1 MTTSNV
7 VFLCPSCHKP
17 NAQNALYCQHCGFD
31 MVLNNDAP
39 SDDYRYSITRIIKA
53 GGQGAVYEG
62 VDQNGRIYAI
72 KEMLDT
78 FSDPDERA
86 DGVKRFNAEAELL
99 QSLNHPRIPNV
110 YSHFTDEGRHYLTMD
125 LVEGEDLEQIVE
137 RAGPIP
143 EEQVLK
149 WAYQICDVL
158 AYLHDNGLVYRDM
171 KPSNVMIE
179 KDGNVK
185 LIDFGIAKHFQGT
198 KRGTQIGTP
207 GYAPP
212 EQYQGIATPV
222 SDVYALGATLH
233 HLLTG
238 RDPTREAPFSF
249 PPARDVNINVSRNT
263 SDALEKAL
271 STKAEDRYQ
280 TVVELRLKL
289 RTITSSKLPNMPAT
303 AASTIALSSGGATQ
317 APIAPP
323 PSRDTGGNAAAQQTP
338 RVVAQPTPPTPASSQ
353 RVAAKPQPKPS
364 ATKQKQA
371 RSAPAPKQKP
381 ATRKGGGSGM
391 LIGLL
396 IAFVLLVGGGAA
408 AYFYFFMFTGADTTV
423 TQPNT
428 QPTLA
433 PLPSTPVQFEVEVVV
448 DAGADEA
455 TIRAAFYE
463 AFEEKAS
470 QQYGGSVTFN
480 RNISPF
486 IATGNPNSPMWTEVG
501 EENGSVRYEA
511 LMETRLQR

>member
-1 MTTSNV
+1 MINSAE
-7 VFLCPSCHKP
+7 FLCPSCHKP
-17 NAQNALYCQHCGFD
+17 NAQNALFCQHCGFD

-39 SDDYRYSITRIIKA
+39 SDDLRYSITRIIKA

-72 KEMLDT
+72 KEMLDA
-78 FSDPDERA
+78 FSDPEERT
-86 DGVKRFNAEAELL
+86 DGIKRFNAEAELL
-99 QSLNHPRIPNV
+99 QSLSHPRIPNV

-125 LVEGEDLEQIVE
+125 LVVGEDLEQIVE
-137 RAGPIP
+137 REGAVS
-143 EEQVLK
+143 EDQVLK

-263 SDALEKAL
+263 SDAIEKAL

-289 RTITSSKLPNMPAT
+289 RTITSSKLPDMPAT
-303 AASTIALSSGGATQ
+303 AASTIALSSSNVAQ
-317 APIAPP
+317 APTAPA
-323 PSRDTGGNAAAQQTP
+323 PSRGTGGNTATQQTP
-338 RVVAQPTPPTPASSQ
+338 RVAAQPAPAPASSQ

-364 ATKQKQA
+364 AAKQKQA
-371 RSAPAPKQKP
+371 HPAPAPQQKS
-381 ATRKGGGSGM
+381 ATRKGRGSGM

-408 AYFYFFMFTGADTTV
+408 TYFFVFAGSDTTV

-428 QPTLA
+428 QPTFA

-448 DAGADEA
+448 DEGADDA
-455 TIRAAFYE
+455 TIHAAFYE

-470 QQYGGSVTFN
+470 QKYGGNVTFN
-480 RNISPF
+480 KNISPF